1 MAKISVYRLK
11 MLSYILEK
19 GIRIR
24 GKLWKKAERRPKN
37 NTNKLKC

>member
-24 GKLWKKAERRPKN
+24 GKLWKKAERPKN
-37 NTNKLKC
+37 NTNYKI